1 LVILEYEWNAFASGD
16 TDMSQEQVRPRQPL
30 YTQIDVSSSA
40 YPPVQPAGRGE
51 IAEQTRLLRELL
63 TAQDRQNELLEEL
76 VNHLGAAGKQRA
88 TELGQWKQAN
98 PHLARNCRVAAEA
111 LGKVQTEFLDTLTQE
126 ISTNYESLLDG
137 EFMLN
142 EFVDR
147 FGPRMAHLNGLLQVL
162 SQLSA
167 TVSPANTPNTP

>member
-1 LVILEYEWNAFASGD
+1 MLKGTVR
-16 TDMSQEQVRPRQPL
+16 MSQDPQRTRPPMFS
-30 YTQIDVSSSA
+30 QIDVSPAA
-40 YPPVQPAGRGE
+40 YPSAPAGRHD
-51 IAEQTRLLRELL
+51 AEQIRLLREIVS
-63 TAQDRQNELLEEL
+63 AQDRQNELLEEL
-76 VNHLGAAGKQRA
+76 VNQLGAAQRQRNS
-88 TELGQWKQAN
+88 ELVQWKQAN

-111 LGKVQTEFLDTLTQE
+111 LGKVQTEFLESLTAE
-126 ISTNYESLLDG
+126 VHANYEHLLDG

-167 TVSPANTPNTP
+167 VPNPTSTPNSP